1 MRAGQPLP
9 ADGPTADAAS
19 GATAASCDCR
29 AAALLMAAV
38 LTLVTNSAL
47 SPALPALE
55 RVFADGPETELKA
68 RMLLTAPS
76 LAAAIA
82 APIAGLVA
90 DALGRRRQLLLGALL
105 YALAGS
111 AGLYLTDLDQLL
123 ASRCLLGIAVA
134 MIFTSQVTLIGDYFV
149 GGARTHQLGLQLGAA
164 HLIAAVILLLAG
176 LLAALSPRL
185 PFLIY
190 LAPLAMLPLMR
201 RLLVEVGPT
210 SPEAVDPAA
219 DLPSTGW
226 SIAVVLIGVTLGAGM
241 AVAYLL
247 PTELPYVF
255 GAAGLAGP
263 GRSGLVLALGMVL
276 AGLLAMQAGRLRM
289 RFGAGGAIAV
299 GLATMAAGFAL
310 LAGTVATVGSIVGV
324 GAVFGGFAMMVTHLD
339 ALTLD
344 LAPPKRRGIAIGL
357 VNTALFLGQSL
368 SPVAFHG
375 LIRDQGLAWVFGMAA
390 VLTAVAGIV
399 FALGMRS
406 YDGGGG
412 APRATA

>member
-1 MRAGQPLP
+1 MAAGQPPSTGAP
-9 ADGPTADAAS
+9 ATN
-19 GATAASCDCR
+19 CDCR

-55 RVFADGPETELKA
+55 LAFPKGPDTGLKT

-90 DALGRRRQLLLGALL
+90 DALGRRRQLLFGVLL

-111 AGLYLTDLDQLL
+111 AGLYLTNLDQIL

-149 GGARTHQLGLQLGAA
+149 GGARTRQLGLQLGVA
-164 HLIAAVILLLAG
+164 HLIAAVIVLLAG
-176 LLAALSPRL
+176 LLAALSPKL
-185 PFLIY
+185 PFAIY
-190 LAPLAMLPLMR
+190 LVPLAILPLMR
-201 RLLVEVGPT
+201 CLLIEVGPT
-210 SPEAVDPAA
+210 SPDTIDPAA
-219 DLPSTGW
+219 DLPGSGW

-241 AVAYLL
+241 AVAWLL
-247 PTELPYVF
+247 PTELPFVF
-255 GAAGLAGP
+255 GSSGLDGP
-263 GRSGLVLALGMVL
+263 GRSGLVLALGMVV
-276 AGLLAMQAGRLRM
+276 AGLLAIQAGWLRA
-289 RFGAGGAIAV
+289 RFGAGSAIAL
-299 GLATMAAGFAL
+299 GLATMAAGFAVL
-310 LAGTVATVGSIVGV
+310 SGTVATLGAIVGV
-324 GAVFGGFAMMVTHLD
+324 GAVFGGFALMVTHLD

-390 VLTAVAGIV
+390 ALTAVAGAV

-406 YDGGGG
+406 YDGGDS
-412 APRATA
+412 APRATV